1 MMTNRTSLDEFTE
14 IERVKIQNVYKNGT
28 AASTAEEI
36 ALYNEWCEML
46 ANRKA
51 QSEQQHAALLASV
64 QADFANYQTI
74 AASAVSAMNTLQT
87 EALARLEA
95 ARNGQA

>member
-1 MMTNRTSLDEFTE
+1 MTNRTSLAEFTVT
-14 IERVKIQNVYKNGT
+14 ERVKIQNVYKNGT

-36 ALYNEWCEML
+36 ALYNEWCEVL

-51 QSEQQHAALLASV
+51 QSEQQHAALLATV
-64 QADFANYQTI
+64 QADSASYQAI
-74 AASAVSAMNTLQT
+74 AASAVSAMNTLQA